1 MYIETTTFYNP
12 SVLNIIGW
20 ENKHTYL
27 RSGILHGGEE
37 GGGGGGREWQ
47 ENSPVYSFE
56 GLGLYISLLGWL

>member
-1 MYIETTTFYNP
+1 MDIETTFYNP

-20 ENKHTYL
+20 ENKHIYL

-37 GGGGGGREWQ
+37 GGGGGEGRWKWQ

-56 GLGLYISLLGWL
+56 GLGLYISLLG